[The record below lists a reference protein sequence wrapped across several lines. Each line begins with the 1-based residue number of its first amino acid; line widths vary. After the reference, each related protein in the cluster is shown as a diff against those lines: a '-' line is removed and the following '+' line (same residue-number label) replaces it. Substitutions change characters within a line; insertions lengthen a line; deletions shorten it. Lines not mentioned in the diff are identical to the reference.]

1 MVWQRESFRD
11 YFIDVLGGKASS
23 FNTYSSYLNRI
34 DAEIGGLDER
44 LSSDGVQPVR
54 DWALHCSTGPFETYQ
69 TQARSILNSY
79 LGFIEAGG
87 EAAALG
93 PTTDVDG
100 SEDDPQES
108 QALFKLEK
116 EMQQAVRADISS
128 LEAGLEIVDGGS
140 EKAVSTGKIDI
151 LAKDPPLNR
160 RHLDDLHVVPQV
172 AHCDAVVFERLGG
185 DFLAVEQARGE
196 VVEALALA
204 GIARYGALVA
214 FDQDAPALAGQADV
228 VAGQGRHAANK
239 RLSPSRRK
247 RFVRD
252 VFLPE
257 TGRGTIRRMGEGHPR

>member
-151 LAKDPPLNR
+151 LAKDQGGTFVAIELKAGACPPGAIE
-160 RHLDDLHVVPQV
+160 QV
-172 AHCDAVVFERLGG
+172 LGY
-185 DFLAVEQARGE
+185 AQ
-196 VVEALALA
+196 ALADEA
-204 GIARYGALVA
+204 GHDVRAILIASSFSDRQRAAAKRTVGLKLKVYGIQMSYK
-214 FDQDAPALAGQADV
+214 D
-228 VAGQGRHAANK
+228 
-239 RLSPSRRK
+239 
-247 RFVRD
+247 
-252 VFLPE
+252 
-257 TGRGTIRRMGEGHPR
+257 I